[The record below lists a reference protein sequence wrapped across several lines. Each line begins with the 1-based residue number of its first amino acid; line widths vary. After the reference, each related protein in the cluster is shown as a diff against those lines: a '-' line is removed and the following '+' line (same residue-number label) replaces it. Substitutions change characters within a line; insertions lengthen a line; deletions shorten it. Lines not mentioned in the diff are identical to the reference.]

1 MQLGDDT
8 NVADSL
14 MSGKLLLRAG
24 DRSDGG
30 FDSRAANMLRGC
42 LYDGLLCGRAW
53 NCDDLLVKHTRMRPG
68 AAKEKPAP
76 GSPPP
81 PYCVMISAIFLSLG
95 LTISSLLV
103 LSSAY

>member
-8 NVADSL
+8 SVADSSI
-14 MSGKLLLRAG
+14 SGKSQFARR
-24 DRSDGG
+24 DCFRVG

-76 GSPPP
+76 GSPPS
-81 PYCVMISAIFLSLG
+81 YWVMISAIFLSLG
-95 LTISSLLV
+95 LTISSLLL

>member
-24 DRSDGG
+24 DRPDGG

-76 GSPPP
+76 GSPPS
-81 PYCVMISAIFLSLG
+81 YWVMISAIFLSLG
-95 LTISSLLV
+95 LTINSLLL